1 MQDLNLDDKNLF
13 EALAALLAED
23 IDPSERAADLWERYG
38 QERAV
43 MVLDSSGFSRV
54 SEQHGIIHFLSRL
67 VLMRNL
73 VAPVLRDNGYHEFHF
88 QADNIFAT
96 FNTPD
101 EAIRAAVEA
110 HRTVHRNN
118 LMLTDEEPF
127 RVCIGIG
134 YGRLLYSETLEGYF
148 GEEMNLAS
156 KLGEDVAE
164 GGETLITANAYAAAS
179 PDVLKGFAPEE
190 ESIAGLDLHYY
201 KRKLEFY

>member
-1 MQDLNLDDKNLF
+1 MQDPQLDDKNLF
-13 EALAALLAED
+13 EALAELLAED
-23 IDPSERAADLWERYG
+23 TDPSTRAADLWERYG
-38 QERAV
+38 EERAV

-73 VAPVLRDNGYHEFHF
+73 VAPVLEEHGYHEFHF

-96 FNTPD
+96 FDSPD
-101 EAIRAAVEA
+101 AAIRAAMAA
-110 HRTVHRNN
+110 HRTVHRDN

-134 YGRLLYSETLEGYF
+134 FGRLLYSETLEGYF

-156 KLGEDVAE
+156 KLGEDVAD
-164 GGETLITANAYAAAS
+164 GGETLITPGAYAAAS
-179 PDVLKGFAPEE
+179 ADVLHGFEPADANI
-190 ESIAGLDLHYY
+190 SGLDLHYY
-201 KRKLEFY
+201 RRKLRFD